1 MKLNKI
7 VWVLFII
14 LAIAIGLYPFIYLI
28 VDMKSNGLLGS
39 KSQELLSTAIYNVGF
54 YTHIFLGA
62 LALLI
67 GWSQFSKKWRLK
79 NIKLHRTIGKIY
91 VVAALLSGLA
101 GLYIAFYATGGIETK
116 LGFGIL
122 AVLWLT
128 TTTVAFISIK
138 NKKIIAHQKWMI
150 RSYALCFAAVTLR
163 LWMPILPAV
172 FNLKFIESYS
182 IISWLCWVPNL
193 IFAEILIRRMAKA

>member
-79 NIKLHRTIGKIY
+79 NI
-91 VVAALLSGLA
+91 
-101 GLYIAFYATGGIETK
+101 
-116 LGFGIL
+116 
-122 AVLWLT
+122 
-128 TTTVAFISIK
+128 
-138 NKKIIAHQKWMI
+138 
-150 RSYALCFAAVTLR
+150 
-163 LWMPILPAV
+163 
-172 FNLKFIESYS
+172 
-182 IISWLCWVPNL
+182 
-193 IFAEILIRRMAKA
+193 

>member
-39 KSQELLSTAIYNVGF
+39 KSQELLSTVIYNVGF

>member
-1 MKLNKI
+1 MNIKKPTWI
-7 VWVLFII
+7 LFVVM
-14 LAIAIGLYPFIYLI
+14 AIAIGMYPLTYLI